1 MKLTLLVLTAGKQE
15 GKLLEIKLP
24 QFLIG
29 RDPQCHL
36 RPASALIS
44 KRHCVLIQRDEKA
57 FIRDFDSTNGTFVN
71 EEPVKGERELNNEDQ
86 LKIGPIEFKV
96 RLEPGVAPSARTPAP
111 PTKASTMIKP
121 AVGKAP
127 AAAAADK
134 AGDSTPVPATSAGA
148 AAKGGSAE
156 DDIAAMLLSLEGGD
170 GAGANKPVDSSG
182 IPEGST
188 VMELKL
194 PPEVAAEQQAKDD
207 KKPAPP
213 KGATGDTRSAAASIL
228 EKMMKRP
235 RT

>member
-1 MKLTLLVLTAGKQE
+1 MKFSLRVLTQGKQE

-44 KRHCVLIQRDEKA
+44 KRHCVLIQRDGKA

-71 EEPVKGERELNNEDQ
+71 DEPVKGERELHNEDS
-86 LKIGPIEFKV
+86 LKVGPIEFKV
-96 RLEPGVAPSARTPAP
+96 ELEQTVASSSKTPAP
-111 PTKASTMIKP
+111 PTKAATIVKP
-121 AVGKAP
+121 AVGNNSDGAKVA
-127 AAAAADK
+127 
-134 AGDSTPVPATSAGA
+134 DSTPVPVTSAIANSG
-148 AAKGGSAE
+148 KGSAAD
-156 DDIAAMLLSLEGGD
+156 DDIAAMLLSLEGDD
-170 GAGANKPVDSSG
+170 GGGPSLPLDASG
-182 IPEGST
+182 VPEGST

-194 PPEVAAEQQAKDD
+194 PPEVAAAAGAEQKDD
-207 KKPAPP
+207 KKAQPP
-213 KGATGDTRSAAASIL
+213 KGASGDTRSAAASIL